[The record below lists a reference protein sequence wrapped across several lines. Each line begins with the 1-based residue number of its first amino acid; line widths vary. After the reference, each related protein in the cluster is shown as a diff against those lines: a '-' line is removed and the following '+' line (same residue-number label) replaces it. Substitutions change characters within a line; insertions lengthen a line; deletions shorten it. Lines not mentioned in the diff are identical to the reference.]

1 MKVTKLVQNCR
12 MRWLLNSI
20 VVLFSISA
28 ALFGG
33 QVWAAHGLGMGYEPK
48 YKADF
53 PHFDYVNP
61 NAPKGGKLVLS
72 ASGNFDKLN
81 PFTLKGRPPSGMGYS
96 GNGFIFAEYGL
107 MFEALTTSSEDEPFS
122 RYGLLAQDI
131 NLAADK
137 LSVTFTLNPLAKFS
151 NGKAVL
157 AADVKFTFDTLMS
170 KQASPVFRS
179 YWVDIKEAVVV
190 SERVIR
196 FDFKRQNSELHMV
209 IGQLPIFSK
218 EWVIGSKA
226 KSFDLMVTEIPISS
240 GPYMID
246 KVDYGKSIT
255 YKRRPDYWAANLPVR
270 KGMFNYDEVIYQ
282 YFRDKLGEEEALKAG
297 ELDALEEGSITSW
310 VRKYKGKRF
319 DSGELVKSEINHKRG
334 TGMQALVVN
343 LRREKF
349 QSIEVRQALE
359 LAFDFD
365 WLNQRLFY
373 NRRSRTQS
381 FFQNTED
388 LMSGTVISDEEKRI
402 IDKLKNKDAL
412 LAQFANGWV
421 QPASTGAKPE
431 NLRQNLIKAQS
442 LLKSAGWNYKQGALR
457 NAAGQPFVIQV
468 DIADRSSEVV
478 YSPYARNLAKLGIE
492 LKVRLSD
499 ASLVKKRLD
508 EFDFDMAVNMMG
520 GSGSPGNEL
529 YDDFGSKSANEKG
542 SQNMSGLQ
550 DKVVDELIEE
560 IVNSPDRKAI
570 AAGAKLL
577 DRYLLSLRLGVPM
590 YYGKQFFIAHK
601 NHLKHPEKLPPH
613 MLAGS
618 WMLTM
623 WWSDKK

>member
-1 MKVTKLVQNCR
+1 MLFALMLAWLVT
-12 MRWLLNSI
+12 MPS
-20 VVLFSISA
+20 
-28 ALFGG
+28 
-33 QVWAAHGLGMGYEPK
+33 WAAHGLGMGYEPK

-53 PHFDYVNP
+53 QHFDYVNP
-61 NAPKGGKLVLS
+61 NAPKGGALVLS
-72 ASGNFDKLN
+72 ANGNFDKLN
-81 PFTLKGRPPSGMGYS
+81 PFTLKGRPPAGMGYS

-107 MFEALTTSSEDEPFS
+107 VFEALTTSSEDEPFS

-131 NLAADK
+131 DLAADK

-151 NGKAVL
+151 NGKPVL

-179 YWVDIKEAVVV
+179 YWVDIKEAVIV

-196 FDFKRQNSELHMV
+196 FDFKRRNSELHMV

-218 EWVIGSKA
+218 EWVSSSKA
-226 KSFDLMVTEIPISS
+226 KSFDQMVTEVPISS

-255 YKRRPDYWAANLPVR
+255 YKRRSDYWAANLPVR
-270 KGMFNYDEVIYQ
+270 RGMFNYDTVSYQ
-282 YFRDKLGEEEALKAG
+282 YFRDRLGEEEALKAG

-319 DSGELVKSEINHKRG
+319 DSGELIKSEINHKRG

-349 QSIEVRQALE
+349 QSIAVREALE

-373 NRRSRTQS
+373 ERRARTQS

-388 LMSGTVISDEEKRI
+388 LMATADISPDEQII
-402 IDKLKNKDAL
+402 IDKLKNKNAL
-412 LAQFANGWV
+412 LAQYANGLV
-421 QPASTGAKPE
+421 KPASTGAKPE
-431 NLRQNLIKAQS
+431 NLRQNLIKAQN
-442 LLKSAGWNYKQGALR
+442 LLKSAGWTYSQGALR
-457 NAAGQPFVIQV
+457 NAAGQAFVIQV

-492 LKVRLSD
+492 LKIRLSD

-508 EFDFDMAVNMMG
+508 DFDFDMAVNMMG

-529 YDDFGSKSANEKG
+529 YDDFGSKAANEKG

-601 NHLKHPEKLPPH
+601 NHLQHPAKLPPH

>member
-1 MKVTKLVQNCR
+1 MVYTLK
-12 MRWLLNSI
+12 W
-20 VVLFSISA
+20 LFSLILAWFVVTPS
-28 ALFGG
+28 
-33 QVWAAHGLGMGYEPK
+33 WAAHGLGMGYEPK

-53 PHFDYVNP
+53 QNFDYVNP
-61 NAPKGGKLVLS
+61 HAPKGGKLVLS
-72 ASGNFDKLN
+72 ASGSFDKLN
-81 PFTLKGRPPSGMGYS
+81 PFTLKGRPPAGMGYS

-131 NLAADK
+131 DLAADK

-151 NGKAVL
+151 NGKPVL

-179 YWVDIKEAVVV
+179 YWVDIKEAVIV
-190 SERVIR
+190 SERVVR

-218 EWVIGSKA
+218 EWVSGSKA
-226 KSFDLMVTEIPISS
+226 KSFDQIVTDVPISS
-240 GPYMID
+240 GPYMIE
-246 KVDYGKSIT
+246 KVDFGKSIT

-270 KGMFNYDEVIYQ
+270 RGMFNYDTVSYQ

-319 DSGELVKSEINHKRG
+319 DSGELVKSEINHRRG

-349 QSIEVRQALE
+349 QSVAVREALE

-373 NRRSRTQS
+373 NRRARTQS
-381 FFQNTED
+381 FFQNTDD
-388 LMSGTVISDEEKRI
+388 LMATATISNDEQRI
-402 IDKLKNKDAL
+402 IEKLKNKDAL
-412 LAQFANGWV
+412 LAQFAIGLV
-421 QPASTGAKPE
+421 KPASTDAKPE
-431 NLRQNLIKAQS
+431 NLRRNLIKAQA
-442 LLKSAGWNYKQGALR
+442 LLKSAGWIYSQGALR
-457 NAAGQPFVIQV
+457 NVAGQPFVIQV

-492 LKVRLSD
+492 LKIRLSD

-508 EFDFDMAVNMMG
+508 DFDFDMAVNVMG

-577 DRYLLSLRLGVPM
+577 DKYLLSLRLGVPM

-601 NHLKHPEKLPPH
+601 NHLRHPEKLPPH

-623 WWSDKK
+623 WWSAQK

>member
-1 MKVTKLVQNCR
+1 
-12 MRWLLNSI
+12 
-20 VVLFSISA
+20 
-28 ALFGG
+28 
-33 QVWAAHGLGMGYEPK
+33 
-48 YKADF
+48 
-53 PHFDYVNP
+53 
-61 NAPKGGKLVLS
+61 
-72 ASGNFDKLN
+72 
-81 PFTLKGRPPSGMGYS
+81 MGYS

-107 MFEALTTSSEDEPFS
+107 VFEALTTSSEDEPFS

-131 NLAADK
+131 DLAADK

-151 NGKAVL
+151 NGKPVL

-179 YWVDIKEAVVV
+179 YWVDIKEAVIV

-196 FDFKRQNSELHMV
+196 FDFKRRNSELHMV

-218 EWVIGSKA
+218 EWVSSSKA
-226 KSFDLMVTEIPISS
+226 KSFDQMVTEVPISS

-255 YKRRPDYWAANLPVR
+255 YKRRTDYWAANLPVR
-270 KGMFNYDEVIYQ
+270 RGMFNYDTVSYQ

-349 QSIEVRQALE
+349 QSIAVREALE

-373 NRRSRTQS
+373 DRRARTQS

-388 LMSGTVISDEEKRI
+388 LMATAAISSDEQLI

-412 LAQFANGWV
+412 LAQLANGLV
-421 QPASTGAKPE
+421 KPASTGAQPD
-431 NLRQNLIKAQS
+431 NLRKNLIKAQN
-442 LLKSAGWNYKQGALR
+442 LLKSAGWAYSQGALR
-457 NAAGQPFVIQV
+457 NAAGQAFVIQV

-478 YSPYARNLAKLGIE
+478 YSPYARNLSKLGIE

-508 EFDFDMAVNMMG
+508 DFDFDMAVNMMG

-529 YDDFGSKSANEKG
+529 YDDFGSKAANEKG

-601 NHLKHPEKLPPH
+601 NHLRHPEKLPPH

>member
-1 MKVTKLVQNCR
+1 VVYALKKLMLVLLTGFVT
-12 MRWLLNSI
+12 
-20 VVLFSISA
+20 A
-28 ALFGG
+28 P
-33 QVWAAHGLGMGYEPK
+33 VWAAHGLGMGYEPK
-48 YKADF
+48 YKAGF
-53 PHFDYVNP
+53 QHFDYVNP

-72 ASGNFDKLN
+72 ASGSFDKLN
-81 PFTLKGRPPSGMGYS
+81 PFTLKGRPPAGMGYS

-107 MFEALTTSSEDEPFS
+107 LFDALTTPSEDEPFS

-131 NLAADK
+131 QLAADK
-137 LSVTFTLNPLAKFS
+137 LSVTFTLNPAAKFS
-151 NGKAVL
+151 NGQDVL
-157 AADVKFTFDTLMS
+157 AADVKFTYDTLMG

-209 IGQLPIFSK
+209 IGQLPIFSR
-218 EWVIGSKA
+218 EWVSASKV
-226 KSFDLMVTEIPISS
+226 KSFDELVTHAPIAS
-240 GPYMID
+240 GPYSID

-255 YKRRPDYWAANLPVR
+255 YKRRSDYWAANLPVR
-270 KGMFNYDEVIYQ
+270 KGMFNYDEISYQ

-319 DSGELVKSEINHKRG
+319 DSGELVKGEIDHRRG

-349 QSIEVRQALE
+349 QSIAVREALE

-373 NRRSRTQS
+373 NRRARTQS
-381 FFQNTED
+381 FFQNTDD
-388 LMSGTVISDEEKRI
+388 LMASAVIGEDEYSILNR
-402 IDKLKNKDAL
+402 LKNKNAYS
-412 LAQFANGWV
+412 AQVSNGLV
-421 QPASTGAKPE
+421 KSVSTDAKPE
-431 NLRQNLIKAQS
+431 ALRQNLIKAQT

-457 NAAGQPFVIQV
+457 NSAGQAFTIQV
-468 DIADRSSEVV
+468 DIADRNSEVV
-478 YSPYARNLAKLGIE
+478 LSPYARNLAKLGIE
-492 LKVRLSD
+492 LKVKLSD
-499 ASLVKKRLD
+499 SSLVKKRLD
-508 EFDFDMAVNMMG
+508 DFDFDMAVNLMG
-520 GSGSPGNEL
+520 GSSSPGNEL
-529 YDDFGSKSANEKG
+529 YDDFGSKSATEKG

-570 AAGAKLL
+570 AAGVKLL

-590 YYGKQFFIAHK
+590 YYGKQYFIAHK
-601 NHLKHPEKLPPH
+601 AHLLHPEKLPPH

-623 WWSDKK
+623 WWSAKK

>member
-1 MKVTKLVQNCR
+1 VVYAVKMVFAVMLA
-12 MRWLLNSI
+12 WLS
-20 VVLFSISA
+20 VLPS
-28 ALFGG
+28 
-33 QVWAAHGLGMGYEPK
+33 WAAHGLGMGYEPK

-53 PHFDYVNP
+53 QHFDYVNP
-61 NAPKGGKLVLS
+61 NAPKGGTLVLS
-72 ASGNFDKLN
+72 ANGNFDKLN
-81 PFTLKGRPPSGMGYS
+81 PFTLKGRPPAGMGYS

-107 MFEALTTSSEDEPFS
+107 VFEALTTSSEDEPFS

-131 NLAADK
+131 DLAADK

-151 NGKAVL
+151 NGKPVL

-179 YWVDIKEAVVV
+179 YWVDIKEAVIV

-196 FDFKRQNSELHMV
+196 FDFKRRNSELHMV

-218 EWVIGSKA
+218 EWVSSSKA
-226 KSFDLMVTEIPISS
+226 KSFDQMVTEVPISS

-255 YKRRPDYWAANLPVR
+255 YKRRTDYWAANLPVR
-270 KGMFNYDEVIYQ
+270 RGMFNYDTVSYQ

-349 QSIEVRQALE
+349 QSIAVREALE

-373 NRRSRTQS
+373 DRRARTQS
-381 FFQNTED
+381 FFQNTDD
-388 LMSGTVISDEEKRI
+388 LMATAVISNDEQQI

-412 LAQFANGWV
+412 LAQLANGLV
-421 QPASTGAKPE
+421 KPASTGAQPD
-431 NLRQNLIKAQS
+431 NLRKNLIKAQN
-442 LLKSAGWNYKQGALR
+442 LLKSAGWAYSQGALR
-457 NAAGQPFVIQV
+457 NAAGQAFVIQV

-508 EFDFDMAVNMMG
+508 DFDFDMAVNMMG

-529 YDDFGSKSANEKG
+529 YDDFGSKAANEKG

-601 NHLKHPEKLPPH
+601 NHLRHPEKLPPH

-618 WMLTM
+618 WMLTI

>member
-1 MKVTKLVQNCR
+1 VVYTVK
-12 MRWLLNSI
+12 
-20 VVLFSISA
+20 VLF
-28 ALFGG
+28 ALMLAWFALPS
-33 QVWAAHGLGMGYEPK
+33 WAAHGLGMGYEPK

-53 PHFDYVNP
+53 QHFDYVNP
-61 NAPKGGKLVLS
+61 NAPKGGTLVLS
-72 ASGNFDKLN
+72 ANGNFDKLN
-81 PFTLKGRPPSGMGYS
+81 PFTLKGRPPAGMGYS

-107 MFEALTTSSEDEPFS
+107 VFEALTTSSEDEPFS

-131 NLAADK
+131 DLAADK

-151 NGKAVL
+151 NGKPVL

-179 YWVDIKEAVVV
+179 YWVDIKEAVIV

-196 FDFKRQNSELHMV
+196 FDFKRRNSELHMV

-218 EWVIGSKA
+218 EWVSNSKA
-226 KSFDLMVTEIPISS
+226 KSFDQMVTEVPISS
-240 GPYMID
+240 GPYIID

-255 YKRRPDYWAANLPVR
+255 YKRRTDYWAANLPVR
-270 KGMFNYDEVIYQ
+270 RGMFNYDTVSYQ

-319 DSGELVKSEINHKRG
+319 DSGELVKSEINHRRG

-349 QSIEVRQALE
+349 QSIAVREALE

-373 NRRSRTQS
+373 DRRARTQS
-381 FFQNTED
+381 FFQNTDD
-388 LMSGTVISDEEKRI
+388 LMATAAISHDEQQI

-412 LAQFANGWV
+412 LAQLANGLV
-421 QPASTGAKPE
+421 KPVSTGARPD
-431 NLRQNLIKAQS
+431 NLRKNLIKAQN
-442 LLKSAGWNYKQGALR
+442 LLKSAGWTYSQGALR
-457 NAAGQPFVIQV
+457 NAAGQAFVIQV

-508 EFDFDMAVNMMG
+508 DFDFDMAVNMMG

-529 YDDFGSKSANEKG
+529 YDDFGSKAANEKG

-601 NHLKHPEKLPPH
+601 NHLRHPEKLPPH

>member
-1 MKVTKLVQNCR
+1 MVVYKVKMLFALMLAWLVT
-12 MRWLLNSI
+12 MPS
-20 VVLFSISA
+20 
-28 ALFGG
+28 
-33 QVWAAHGLGMGYEPK
+33 WAAHGLGMGYEPK

-53 PHFDYVNP
+53 QHFDYVNP
-61 NAPKGGKLVLS
+61 NAPKGGALVLS
-72 ASGNFDKLN
+72 ANGNFDKLN
-81 PFTLKGRPPSGMGYS
+81 PFTLKGRPPAGMGYS

-107 MFEALTTSSEDEPFS
+107 VFEALTTSSEDEPFS

-131 NLAADK
+131 DLAADK

-151 NGKAVL
+151 NGKPVL

-179 YWVDIKEAVVV
+179 YWVDIKEAVIV

-196 FDFKRQNSELHMV
+196 FDFKRRNSELHMV

-218 EWVIGSKA
+218 EWVSSSKA
-226 KSFDLMVTEIPISS
+226 KSFDQMVTEVPISS

-255 YKRRPDYWAANLPVR
+255 YKRRSDYWAANLPVR
-270 KGMFNYDEVIYQ
+270 RGMFNYDTVSYQ
-282 YFRDKLGEEEALKAG
+282 YFRDRLGEEEALKAG

-319 DSGELVKSEINHKRG
+319 DSGELIKSEINHKRG

-349 QSIEVRQALE
+349 QSIAVREALE

-373 NRRSRTQS
+373 ERRARTQS

-388 LMSGTVISDEEKRI
+388 LMATADISPDEQII
-402 IDKLKNKDAL
+402 IDKLKNKNAL
-412 LAQFANGWV
+412 LAQYANGLV
-421 QPASTGAKPE
+421 KPASTGAKPE
-431 NLRQNLIKAQS
+431 NLRQNLIKAQN
-442 LLKSAGWNYKQGALR
+442 LLKSAGWTYSQGALR
-457 NAAGQPFVIQV
+457 NAAGQAFVIQV

-492 LKVRLSD
+492 LKIRLSD

-508 EFDFDMAVNMMG
+508 DFDFDMAVNMMG

-529 YDDFGSKSANEKG
+529 YDDFGSKAANEKG

-601 NHLKHPEKLPPH
+601 NHLQHPAKLPPH

>member
-1 MKVTKLVQNCR
+1 VVYAVKV
-12 MRWLLNSI
+12 I
-20 VVLFSISA
+20 F
-28 ALFGG
+28 ALMLAWFAMPS
-33 QVWAAHGLGMGYEPK
+33 WAAHGLGMGYEPK

-53 PHFDYVNP
+53 QHFDYVNP
-61 NAPKGGKLVLS
+61 NAPKGGTLVLS
-72 ASGNFDKLN
+72 ANGNFDKLN
-81 PFTLKGRPPSGMGYS
+81 PFTLKGRPPAGMGYS

-107 MFEALTTSSEDEPFS
+107 VFEALTTSSEDEPFS

-131 NLAADK
+131 DLAADK

-151 NGKAVL
+151 NGKPVL

-170 KQASPVFRS
+170 KHASPVFRS
-179 YWVDIKEAVVV
+179 YWVDIKEAVIV

-196 FDFKRQNSELHMV
+196 FDFKRRNSELHMV

-218 EWVIGSKA
+218 EWVSNSKA
-226 KSFDLMVTEIPISS
+226 KSFDQMVTEVPISS

-270 KGMFNYDEVIYQ
+270 RGMFNYDTVSYQ

-349 QSIEVRQALE
+349 QSIAVREALE

-373 NRRSRTQS
+373 DRRARTQS
-381 FFQNTED
+381 FFQNTDD
-388 LMSGTVISDEEKRI
+388 LMATAAISHDEQQI

-412 LAQFANGWV
+412 LVQLANGLV
-421 QPASTGAKPE
+421 KPASTGARPD
-431 NLRQNLIKAQS
+431 NLRKNLIKAQN
-442 LLKSAGWNYKQGALR
+442 LLKSAGWTYSQGALR
-457 NAAGQPFVIQV
+457 NAAGQAFVIQV

-508 EFDFDMAVNMMG
+508 DFDFDMAVNMMG

-529 YDDFGSKSANEKG
+529 YDDFGSKAANEKG

-601 NHLKHPEKLPPH
+601 NHLRHPVKLPPH

>member
-1 MKVTKLVQNCR
+1 MVYAVKWLFVLQLAWLTVQP
-12 MRWLLNSI
+12 S
-20 VVLFSISA
+20 
-28 ALFGG
+28 
-33 QVWAAHGLGMGYEPK
+33 WAAHGLGMGYAPK
-48 YKADF
+48 YPANF
-53 PHFDYVNP
+53 THFDYVNP

-81 PFTLKGRPPSGMGYS
+81 PFTLKGRPPAGMGYS

-107 MFEALTTSSEDEPFS
+107 VFEALTTSSEDEPFS

-131 NLAADK
+131 NLADDK

-151 NGKAVL
+151 NGKPVL
-157 AADVKFTFDTLMS
+157 ASDVKFTFDTLMS

-196 FDFKRQNSELHMV
+196 FDFKRRNSELHMV

-218 EWVIGSKA
+218 EWVSGSKD
-226 KSFDLMVTEIPISS
+226 KSFDQMVTDVPISS

-255 YKRRPDYWAANLPVR
+255 YKRRSDYWAANLPVR
-270 KGMFNYDEVIYQ
+270 KGMFNYDEVSYQ

-319 DSGELVKSEINHKRG
+319 DSGELLKSEIDHKRG

-349 QSIEVRQALE
+349 QSIAVREALE

-373 NRRSRTQS
+373 NRRARTQS
-381 FFQNTED
+381 FFQNNDD
-388 LMSGTVISDEEKRI
+388 LMSTPAISSDEQRI
-402 IDKLKNKDAL
+402 IEKLKNKDAL
-412 LAQFANGWV
+412 LAQIGNGLV
-421 QPASTGAKPE
+421 QPASTDAKPE
-431 NLRQNLIKAQS
+431 KLRQNLIKAQS
-442 LLKSAGWNYKQGALR
+442 LLKSAGWNYQRGALR
-457 NAAGQPFVIQV
+457 NAAGQAFIIQV

-478 YSPYARNLAKLGIE
+478 YSPFARNLAKLGIE

-508 EFDFDMAVNMMG
+508 DFDFDMAVNMMG

-529 YDDFGSKSANEKG
+529 YDDFGSKAANEKG

-550 DKVVDELIEE
+550 DKVIDELIEE

-570 AAGAKLL
+570 AAGARLL

-623 WWSDKK
+623 WWSDKKQK

>member
-1 MKVTKLVQNCR
+1 MVVYAVKWLFVLQLAWLAVQP
-12 MRWLLNSI
+12 S
-20 VVLFSISA
+20 
-28 ALFGG
+28 
-33 QVWAAHGLGMGYEPK
+33 WAAHGLGMGYEPK

-53 PHFDYVNP
+53 PYFDYVNP
-61 NAPKGGKLVLS
+61 NAPKGGTLVLS
-72 ASGNFDKLN
+72 ANGNFDKLN
-81 PFTLKGRPPSGMGYS
+81 PFTLKGRPPAGMGYS

-107 MFEALTTSSEDEPFS
+107 VFEALTTSSEDEPFS

-131 NLAADK
+131 DLAADK

-151 NGKAVL
+151 NGKSVL

-196 FDFKRQNSELHMV
+196 FDFKRRNSELHMV

-218 EWVIGSKA
+218 EWVSSSKA
-226 KSFDLMVTEIPISS
+226 KSFDQMVTEVPISS

-255 YKRRPDYWAANLPVR
+255 YKRRTDYWAANLPVR
-270 KGMFNYDEVIYQ
+270 RGMFNYDTVSYQ

-349 QSIEVRQALE
+349 QSIAVREALE

-373 NRRSRTQS
+373 NRRARTQS
-381 FFQNTED
+381 FFQNTDD
-388 LMSGTVISDEEKRI
+388 LMSTAEISNDEQRI
-402 IDKLKNKDAL
+402 IEKLKNKDAL
-412 LAQFANGWV
+412 LAQIGSGRV
-421 QPASTGAKPE
+421 QPASTDAKPE
-431 NLRQNLIKAQS
+431 KLRQNLIKAQN
-442 LLKSAGWNYKQGALR
+442 LLKSAGWNYQKGALR
-457 NAAGQPFVIQV
+457 DAAGQAFVIQV

-508 EFDFDMAVNMMG
+508 DFDFDMAVNIMG

-529 YDDFGSKSANEKG
+529 YDDFGSKAASEKG

-590 YYGKQFFIAHK
+590 YYSKQFFIAHK